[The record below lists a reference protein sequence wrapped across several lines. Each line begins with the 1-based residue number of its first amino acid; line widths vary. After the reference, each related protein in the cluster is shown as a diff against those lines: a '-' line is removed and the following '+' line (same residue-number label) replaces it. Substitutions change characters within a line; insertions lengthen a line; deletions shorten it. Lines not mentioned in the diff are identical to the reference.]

1 MKTVYLDSRDLIRL
15 VAKELPLPPTEFAAI
30 LVSKSWQLAFSFSNI
45 CEVVVVQELLE
56 TRRRLQVLQSMPHV
70 NILAMPAVRC
80 LEFAAAVS
88 AFECGQEPASVVP
101 FVSRWH
107 QTYTVPGQRDYQ
119 DMLVNYSLVD
129 QVLPLAML
137 NSNVGHNVPWRARQL
152 QEAVDRDRAVTDA
165 VRRNHERFAN
175 ALKRDL
181 GECGIPAPSA
191 GVATFA
197 KWLRANG
204 SRCPG
209 WQLFDEAYLE
219 FCTNVQDTVDRG
231 DISDWAHIATL
242 PYVEALT
249 LDRRMA
255 NYCRTAATRLAQ
267 RGGRDHA
274 ERIYANTEAWLLS
287 T

>member
-1 MKTVYLDSRDLIRL
+1 MYLDSRDLIRL
-15 VAKELPLPPTEFAAI
+15 VAKEEPLPPPEFAAI

-56 TRRRLQVLQSMPHV
+56 TRRRLQVLQSIPHA
-70 NILAMPAVRC
+70 NMLAMPAVRC
-80 LEFAAAVS
+80 LEFAAAVA
-88 AFECGQEPASVVP
+88 AFECGQEPASVDS

-107 QTYTVPGQRDYQ
+107 QAYTVLGQRDYQ

-129 QVLPLAML
+129 HVLPLAML
-137 NSNVGHNVPWRARQL
+137 NSNVGHNVPSHARQL
-152 QEAVDRDRAVTDA
+152 HQAVDQGWTVTDA
-165 VRRNHERFAN
+165 VRRKRERFAN

-181 GECGIPAPSA
+181 GECGIPAPDG
-191 GVATFA
+191 GVANFA

-231 DISDWAHIATL
+231 DISDWTHIASL
-242 PYVEALT
+242 PYVDALT

-255 NYCRTAATRLAQ
+255 NYCRTAADHLAQ